1 MTATATLYAG
11 ERTAVMVAGAFFML
25 AFGLYM
31 YFLSA
36 SIVNVV
42 MRQEIDHEIRET
54 ATKIAELEARYVA
67 AKSTVTEDSM
77 GTYGF
82 TTAPEKTYVSKK
94 SENVVLSRNDES

>member
-11 ERTAVMVAGAFFML
+11 ERTAVMVAGSCFVL

-42 MRQEIDHEIRET
+42 IRQEIDTEIRET
-54 ATKIAELEARYVA
+54 STRIAELEARYVA
-67 AKSTVTEDSM
+67 AKGTVTEATASEK
-77 GTYGF
+77 GF
-82 TTAPEKTYVSKK
+82 MNASTKTFVSKK